1 MDPTI
6 IAAIYGLIGVFVG
19 GIVTALVTWATLNQ
33 QAKQHLEQLEAQ
45 ARLLREQLAEQAR
58 QQNKQ
63 LEAQAKLQREQL
75 DTQLQLVEK
84 AQQEKRLA
92 EIKDTVVT
100 YIEKLLSSDPHTI
113 REVEAGSWRDHGSKR
128 VQSATRTYLE
138 NTWQLNEQEKDRL
151 LGEIMTLLDA
161 RFLPPDLIKSGRL

>member
-1 MDPTI
+1 MNPTI
-6 IAAIYGLIGVFVG
+6 IAALYGLIGVCVG
-19 GIVTALVTWATLNQ
+19 GIVTALVTLATLNQ

-45 ARLLREQLAEQAR
+45 ARLLREQLSEQAK

-63 LEAQAKLQREQL
+63 LEAQARLQREQL

-92 EIKDTVVT
+92 EIKDTVVN
-100 YIEKLLSSDPHTI
+100 YIEKLCSSDPHTMK
-113 REVEAGSWRDHGSKR
+113 EVEEWRNRGRKL
-128 VQSATRTYLE
+128 VQIATRTYLE

-161 RFLPPDLIKSGRL
+161 RFLPSDLIKSSQL